1 MIKDKAVEYF
11 KNGYSCSESVV
22 QAFIDEGLCDPSLL
36 PCSSTFCGGM
46 ASGCACGAVT
56 ASQIVLGYHF
66 GRNNKFG
73 NEILAREKAAYMV
86 SEFKKRNKVT
96 CCKVLNAGLE
106 GMAKKEH
113 CSKFVSDACDILE
126 SMMKVKV

>member
-1 MIKDKAVEYF
+1 MIKDKAIEYF
-11 KNGYSCSESVV
+11 KNGYACSEAVIK
-22 QAFIDEGLCDPSLL
+22 ACIDEGLCDKSLL
-36 PCSSTFCGGM
+36 PCATTLCGGM
-46 ASGCACGAVT
+46 SSGCACGAVT

-66 GRNNKFG
+66 GRDNKFG
-73 NEILAREKAAYMV
+73 NEVSAREKAAHLV

-113 CSKFVSDACDILE
+113 CSKFVADACDILE
-126 SMMKVKV
+126 SMMKVAV

>member
-46 ASGCACGAVT
+46 SSGCACGAVT

-86 SEFKKRNKVT
+86 SEFKNVIKLLAAKFLMQDLKEWLKKNIAQNLFQMLAIFLKV
-96 CCKVLNAGLE
+96 
-106 GMAKKEH
+106 
-113 CSKFVSDACDILE
+113 
-126 SMMKVKV
+126 